1 MSLLSEGRGA
11 GETPADSLLAPSSLF
26 QKNIGERGAGEAPAG
41 ARGALPQ
48 GLVPAWGQ
56 VILAPSSLF
65 LKSFGENVLII
76 SIKELA

>member
-1 MSLLSEGRGA
+1 MSLLSEERGA
-11 GETPADSLLAPSSLF
+11 GET
-26 QKNIGERGAGEAPAG
+26 PAG